1 VPELRYQVELAASAR
16 KEVRALPRE
25 VLARVFPVLKE
36 LASTPRP
43 AGSKKLINHL
53 NAWRV
58 RIGDYRIVYT
68 IDDKEGIV
76 EVIRLAHRGD
86 VYR

>member
-1 VPELRYQVELAASAR
+1 MTEPRYQVELAASAR

-25 VLARVFPVLKE
+25 VLARVFPLLKE
-36 LASTPRP
+36 LASTPKL
-43 AGSKKLINHL
+43 AGSKKLVNHL

-58 RIGDYRIVYT
+58 RVGDYRVVYT
-68 IDDKEGIV
+68 INDKEGLV
-76 EVIRLAHRGD
+76 EVIQIAHRGD